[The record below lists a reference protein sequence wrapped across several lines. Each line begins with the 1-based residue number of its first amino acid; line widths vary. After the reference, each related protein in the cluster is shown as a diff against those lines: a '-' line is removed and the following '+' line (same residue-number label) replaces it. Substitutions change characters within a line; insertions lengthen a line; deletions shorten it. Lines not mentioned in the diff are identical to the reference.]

1 MTDFVTVCAADRL
14 IPGVG
19 VAALV
24 NGHQVAIFRLR
35 DGSLH
40 AVGNFDPFSAANV
53 ISRGLVGNL
62 QGHLVV
68 ASPVYKQHFDLTTG
82 ICLEDASVS
91 IPVYAVQESAGSILV
106 AAEAVSHAA

>member
-1 MTDFVTVCAADRL
+1 MTDFVTICAVERL

-24 NGHQVAIFRLR
+24 NGHQVAVFRLR

-40 AVGNFDPFSAANV
+40 AVGNYDPFSAANV
-53 ISRGLVGNL
+53 ISRGLVGSL
-62 QGHLVV
+62 QGRQVV
-68 ASPVYKQHFDLTTG
+68 ASPVYKQHFDLATG
-82 ICLEDASVS
+82 VCLEDASVS
-91 IPVYAVQESAGSILV
+91 IPVYEVVESEGRIQV

>member
-1 MTDFVTVCAADRL
+1 MTDFIPVCAADKL
-14 IPGVG
+14 IPGIG

-40 AVGNFDPFSAANV
+40 AVGNHDPFSGANV
-53 ISRGLVGNL
+53 MSRGLVGSL
-62 QGHLVV
+62 QGHQVV
-68 ASPVYKQHFDLTTG
+68 ASPIYKQHFDLCSG
-82 ICLEDASVS
+82 VCLEDAAVAL
-91 IPVYAVQESAGSILV
+91 PVYPVAESEGRILV